1 MSTKDEVMYALSYSK
16 MLDFF
21 AELRSDL
28 FETNKY
34 NLKTSDIVNLI
45 IVNEE
50 KDVISFSLFL
60 LYLYNLSNFHV
71 DIADVFFISEEF
83 DNYMDSCR
91 DTLIDYLVENNNE
104 VYRKKYIDMKE
115 HMNSDVSKQANEY
128 FDKQMGFFQRYIL
141 KLDRLNQT
149 KYTFDIKYRF
159 IDVLNELNF
168 GVYYNEVARKIDR
181 AIILHQAIVEIR
193 ELIIEKR
200 KSKTYL
206 VLSLSLAIVSIILS
220 VLSFILK

>member
-104 VYRKKYIDMKE
+104 VYRKKYIDMKA
-115 HMNSDVSKQANEY
+115 K
-128 FDKQMGFFQRYIL
+128 
-141 KLDRLNQT
+141 
-149 KYTFDIKYRF
+149 
-159 IDVLNELNF
+159 
-168 GVYYNEVARKIDR
+168 
-181 AIILHQAIVEIR
+181 
-193 ELIIEKR
+193 
-200 KSKTYL
+200 
-206 VLSLSLAIVSIILS
+206 
-220 VLSFILK
+220 